1 MTAPSIFS
9 LLDPLP
15 SGRTAVEASAGTG
28 KTYTLASLVVR
39 YVAEAGVP
47 IDEIL
52 IVTFTR
58 AAAAELRDPVRSRLT
73 EAVDALKRPSDQLLD
88 DAFFSLLAG
97 EDRQERLHRLEE
109 AVVGFDAA
117 TITTIH
123 GFAQRML
130 SALGSAAP
138 GDLDATLVDDTNELV
153 VAVCADIL
161 ATESFLEPA
170 AVDQLPRLW
179 ALQSAVIKIL
189 GNPGIDVIPG
199 PDEADSTPSAA
210 RFRRLVD
217 RVLDEVHRRRRA
229 EGTLSFDDV
238 LTQLRDG
245 LRASPGSA
253 AGLRRRF
260 RVALIDE
267 FQDTDPVQWELFSAL
282 FGNAEDTTSLVLVAD
297 PKQAIYAFRGAN
309 VHTYLEAAYEPGTVQ
324 STLGTNWRSD
334 GALLDALAQLLVGS
348 TFGDPRIGFVPVAA
362 APDHGSRR
370 LTTTTG
376 TPLPALQVRAA
387 VGAHLRTQHAEP
399 GHRARG
405 RGRRGGRPGR
415 TGTGSARDGCPPRRQ
430 YGVARAPCP
439 TRGHR
444 RPHRQAQR
452 GSGHPVGP
460 AAPRHPGRR
469 GPGRQC
475 PRISGGHPLALAADG
490 AGPSRRPGPRPYR
503 RALMV
508 LRVVGGPD

>member
-1 MTAPSIFS
+1 MTETSIFS

-58 AAAAELRDPVRSRLT
+58 AAAAELRDRVRSRLID
-73 EAVDALKRPSDQLLD
+73 AVAALKRPPDQPLD
-88 DAFFSLLAG
+88 DAFFAVLAD
-97 EDRQERLHRLEE
+97 EDRQVRLHRLEE

-130 SALGSAAP
+130 AGLGSAAP

-161 ATESFLEPA
+161 ATESFREPA
-170 AVDQLPRLW
+170 TVDELPKLW
-179 ALQSAVIKIL
+179 ALQRSVVKIL

-199 PDEADSTPSAA
+199 PDEADSTPPAA
-210 RFRRLVD
+210 RHRRLVD
-217 RVLDEVHRRRRA
+217 RVLAEVHRRRRA

-245 LRASPGSA
+245 LRASPDSA

-267 FQDTDPVQWELFSAL
+267 FQDTDPVQWELFSTL
-282 FGNAEDTTSLVLVAD
+282 FGNTGNTEDTTSLVLVAD

-309 VHTYLEAAYEPGTVQ
+309 VHTYLVAAYEAGTVR
-324 STLGTNWRSD
+324 STLSTNWRSD
-334 GALLDALAQLLVGS
+334 GALLDALGLMLDGA

-362 APDHGSRR
+362 APDHAHRR
-370 LTTTTG
+370 LTTVAG
-376 TPLPALQVRAA
+376 TPLPALVVRAA
-387 VGAHLRTQHAEP
+387 VGTHLAPHQERPDHC
-399 GHRARG
+399 G
-405 RGRRGGRPGR
+405 RSRVGGGGRPGR
-415 TGTGSARDGCPPRRQ
+415 TGAAPPRDGRPPRRR
-430 YGVARAPCP
+430 YRVAGSPPPTQGHCRA
-439 TRGHR
+439 HR
-444 RPHRQAQR
+444 EARR

-460 AAPRHPGRR
+460 AAPEHPGRG
-469 GPGRQC
+469 GPRRQRPGIGGR
-475 PRISGGHPLALAADG
+475 HPLALAPDRA
-490 AGPSRRPGPRPYR
+490 RPPG
-503 RALMV
+503 
-508 LRVVGGPD
+508 